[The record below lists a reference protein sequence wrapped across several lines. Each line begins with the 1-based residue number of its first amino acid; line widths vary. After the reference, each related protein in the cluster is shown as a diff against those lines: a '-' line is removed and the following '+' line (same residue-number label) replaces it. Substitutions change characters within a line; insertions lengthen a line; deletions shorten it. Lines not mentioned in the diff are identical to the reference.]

1 MSLNKQAIPGQGTK
15 SGESQFA
22 KQGIKIEYMN
32 LFK

>member
-1 MSLNKQAIPGQGTK
+1 MSLNKQVIPGQGIK